1 MPLRVHGVVMNQSYL
16 WRPLMALLAAVLL
29 AGCGGGGGGA
39 NALPTVSISAASNT
53 ITLGQSV
60 TLSWSSTNATSCAAS
75 ASPGESDWSGAEPMS
90 GSHTV
95 TPAAPGMVT
104 YQLVCTGS
112 GGSAPG
118 SVSVT
123 ANASSVLDITSGPL
137 PEGMDTKAYGT
148 LHKVRGIPIGTFA
161 ADYFQLTATGG
172 TGSYIWS
179 WAAATGSSLPPGLH
193 CCTLF
198 FHTQF
203 PPTSARVYGAIYGT
217 PTSPGTYHVVVTVTE
232 SGSPT
237 VQTSVPYAVTIA
249 PPPPP
254 VINATA
260 PAIGTLNSPYVGFTF
275 TASEGFPPF
284 TWSKTES
291 LPTGMQLSP
300 AGVISGTPTMTG
312 SFPITVM
319 VQDSVGQKSAPL
331 GFTIQILAQG
341 FTPTG
346 SMTTPRV
353 FHTAALLGNGDVLV
367 AGGVNNATFPAT
379 AEIYNPATTKFA
391 LTTGNPTTTRV
402 SATATTLSS
411 GKVLLVGGK
420 SPNGVDV
427 LATAELYNPATETF
441 AATGGS
447 MSDGRVYG
455 TATLLNDGT
464 VLVTGGLDTAG
475 EASGTPVATA
485 EIYNPATDSFALAGP
500 MTTGRFFHTATRLPN
515 GMVLIAGGL
524 NTGQPLATAEIYN
537 PATKAFSLIGTMTV
551 ARMGHTATLL
561 GNGKVLIAG
570 GASTFFGGP
579 ATNAAELYD
588 PSSGRFAATNPMI
601 NPRSAHTATLL
612 PNGQVLLAGGASAF
626 YRSGTS
632 NSLSAAELFD
642 PTTGNFA
649 ATADMTA
656 LRESHTAT
664 LLNTGE
670 VLVVGGSNGTLGY
683 STTTTVLATA
693 ELYQ

>member
-1 MPLRVHGVVMNQSYL
+1 MNHSYIL
-16 WRPLMALLAAVLL
+16 HPLLALFVGVLL
-29 AGCGGGGGGA
+29 AGCGGGGGGGGA
-39 NALPTVSISAASNT
+39 GQSTLPTVSISVPSNT

-60 TLSWSSTNATSCAAS
+60 KLSWSSTNATSCVAS
-75 ASPGESDWSGAEPMS
+75 ASPSESDWSGAELMS
-90 GSHTV
+90 GSQTV
-95 TPAAPGMVT
+95 TPAASGMVT
-104 YQLVCTGS
+104 YQLVCTGP

-118 SVSVT
+118 SAAVT
-123 ANASSVLDITSGPL
+123 ANASSVLNITSGPL

-148 LHKVRGIPIGTFA
+148 LHKVRGRPIGTFA

-179 WAAATGSSLPPGLH
+179 WAAALGSSLPPGIQ

-203 PPTSARVYGAIYGT
+203 PPTSASVYGAIYGT
-217 PTSPGTYHVVVTVTE
+217 PTAPGTYHVVVTVTE

-284 TWSKTES
+284 TWSKTGS

-300 AGVISGTPTMTG
+300 AGVLSGTPTMAG

-319 VQDSVGQKSAPL
+319 VQDSVGQKSAPQV
-331 GFTIQILAQG
+331 FTIQILAQG
-341 FTPTG
+341 FMLTG
-346 SMTTPRV
+346 GMATPRV
-353 FHTAALLGNGDVLV
+353 WHTAALLGNGDVLV
-367 AGGVNNATFPAT
+367 AGGVNNVTFPAT
-379 AEIYNPATTKFA
+379 AEIYSPATTTFA
-391 LTTGNPTTTRV
+391 QTTGSPTAIRV
-402 SATATTLSS
+402 AATATTLSS

-420 SPNGVDV
+420 NPNGVDV
-427 LATAELYNPATETF
+427 LTTAELYNPATQTF
-441 AATGGS
+441 TATGGS
-447 MSDGRVYG
+447 MSDGRVYD

-464 VLVTGGLDTAG
+464 VLLTGGLDTAG
-475 EASGTPVATA
+475 GASGTPVATA
-485 EIYNPATDSFALAGP
+485 EIYSPTTDSFALTGP
-500 MTTGRFFHTATRLPN
+500 MTTGRFFHTATLLQN
-515 GMVLIAGGL
+515 GMVLITGGL
-524 NTGQPLATAEIYN
+524 NNGQPLATAEIYS
-537 PATKAFSLIGTMTV
+537 PIAKTFSSAGTMTI

-561 GNGKVLIAG
+561 GSGKVLIAG

-601 NPRSAHTATLL
+601 SPRSAHTATLL
-612 PNGQVLLAGGASAF
+612 PKGQVLIAGGASAF

-656 LRESHTAT
+656 VRESQTAT